1 MKTKL
6 FLSAICTL
14 LLSFT
19 SLGGI
24 NPSTLAFSDKPLSST
39 EATELLDKIY
49 MHHQSL
55 LNNSEVKVF
64 DLQTSE
70 RFTSKGSSI
79 RTILLCS
86 VKNEKLPTEYY
97 AVTFDGKE
105 IADGA
110 MLGHDGDSEILK
122 LIFPH
127 DEMVYQPSPNIS
139 FEFSGDT
146 IKVLRTYNFF
156 TTAKGGNWF
165 YKEGTICNPFVVSSS
180 GKIEQLHPTT
190 SAIRTDGDANY
201 LSKDHKQPTR
211 SMTEGEYFPIGM
223 SVLTMAQTP
232 ASNSTTPKELNKEAN
247 KIAKIVEQYKQYK
260 EKGDDPPENPETL
273 SVIEFAVWSFNL
285 GMRNSTEFLTWVAK
299 NPKEDLS
306 KFFIVVA
313 SQNDSNE
320 LQWLKDNVKKLKDKK
335 ARKWWEKWIKNNLW

>member
-1 MKTKL
+1 MKTKIL
-6 FLSAICTL
+6 FPTICAL
-14 LLSFT
+14 LLSLKCSAAINLST
-19 SLGGI
+19 IAPGGD
-24 NPSTLAFSDKPLSST
+24 ALSSSV
-39 EATELLDKIY
+39 ATELLGKVY

-55 LNNSEVKVF
+55 LSNAEVTVF
-64 DLQTSE
+64 DAQTSE
-70 RFTSKGSSI
+70 RFTSSGNTM

-86 VKNEKLPTEYY
+86 VKHENLPTEYY
-97 AVTFDGKE
+97 AVTFKGNE
-105 IADGA
+105 IADGTL
-110 MLGHDGDSEILK
+110 LGHDGDSEILK

-247 KIAKIVEQYKQYK
+247 KIAKIVEQYK

-335 ARKWWEKWIKNNLW
+335 ARKWWEKWIKNNL

>member
-1 MKTKL
+1 MKNIIST
-6 FLSAICTL
+6 FCAIL
-14 LLSFT
+14 M
-19 SLGGI
+19 
-24 NPSTLAFSDKPLSST
+24 P
-39 EATELLDKIY
+39 
-49 MHHQSL
+49 
-55 LNNSEVKVF
+55 
-64 DLQTSE
+64 
-70 RFTSKGSSI
+70 
-79 RTILLCS
+79 LLCS
-86 VKNEKLPTEYY
+86 AAVNLLSLTAKPGIINYSVAKNLLPVAYLHNPQLLPQATVEIIKSETCGKAKAIICSVTHDDIATEYY
-97 AVTFDGKE
+97 LVTISTKHGMVV
-105 IADGA
+105 DGA
-110 MLGHDGDSEILK
+110 MLGHNGDSEILK
-122 LIFPH
+122 MKFPH

-232 ASNSTTPKELNKEAN
+232 ASNSTTPKELNKDAN
-247 KIAKIVEQYKQYK
+247 KIAKIVEQYK
-260 EKGDDPPENPETL
+260 EKGGDPPENPETL

-335 ARKWWEKWIKNNLW
+335 ARKWWEKWIKNNI